1 MYEVDEQ
8 IMARTDAEFRQYVC
22 DSLRALKEQQ
32 DSYEAQTKQ
41 LFELTQKIAEIVET
55 GESLFRF
62 AGKVGGILQ
71 WIGGTAAGAVLLWQV
86 FGEHIKGWFK

>member
-41 LFELTQKIAEIVET
+41 LFELTQKIAEIVP
-55 GESLFRF
+55 SSPISI
-62 AGKVGGILQ
+62 VGVKGRLRRTIVQ
-71 WIGGTAAGAVLLWQV
+71 RGA
-86 FGEHIKGWFK
+86 